1 VSRLFVALLHHPVLD
16 RRGKTVT
23 AAITS
28 LDLHDLARTA
38 RTFGVNAVFLVHP
51 VRDQRDFA
59 ERVLD
64 HWRLGYGREFDSRRR
79 EALELMRVV
88 AGLDEATAAI
98 EKSAGRRP
106 ILVYTSARA
115 QAGISFA
122 ELRKR
127 LDTPDEAPILIML
140 GTGFGLA
147 PAMMEQADLVLEPIA
162 GVDGYN
168 HLPVRAAAAII
179 LDRLRRPKPR

>member
-1 VSRLFVALLHHPVLD
+1 MSGLFVALLHHPVLD

-28 LDLHDLARTA
+28 LDIHDIARSA

-51 VRDQRDFA
+51 VREQRDFA

-88 AGLDEATAAI
+88 ADLDEATAAI

-106 ILVYTSARA
+106 IMVYTSARA
-115 QAGISFA
+115 EGGVSFA
-122 ELRKR
+122 DLKSR
-127 LDTPDEAPILIML
+127 LDAADGAPVLIML

-147 PAMMEQADLVLEPIA
+147 PAVMEEADLVLEPIA

-179 LDRLRRPKPR
+179 LDRIRRPRR